1 MTLTEKTIECA
12 HLCARLE
19 IRGPGRENY
28 GPRVRGGFASN
39 DVKLVKNPRVF
50 GRESPLQSG
59 FTGLLVPIFRS
70 RTAGIANGRLDIED
84 PEPAQLRELLPEVRR
99 GK

>member
-19 IRGPGRENY
+19 IAGQDTKTMAREC
-28 GPRVRGGFASN
+28 GGFASN
-39 DVKLVKNPRVF
+39 DVQLVQNPRVF

-59 FTGLLVPIFRS
+59 FPG
-70 RTAGIANGRLDIED
+70 
-84 PEPAQLRELLPEVRR
+84 
-99 GK
+99 